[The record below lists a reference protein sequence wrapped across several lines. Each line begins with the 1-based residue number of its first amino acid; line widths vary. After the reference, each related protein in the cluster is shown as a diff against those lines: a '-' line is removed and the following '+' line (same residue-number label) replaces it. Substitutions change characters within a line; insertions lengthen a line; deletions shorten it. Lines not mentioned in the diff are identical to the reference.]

1 MPLLGSRAVF
11 TPTLLACYAITAAV
25 HVASIVLNTLLP
37 LHVAD
42 LGGTKTQVGLLFSVM
57 TLVSMFLRP
66 TVGGW
71 VDRFGAR
78 PVIAPGIAALALTAL
93 ALQLATTP
101 VTIIVLMIGLGVAN
115 GLISTPASVLTA
127 LSSPAAHRGEAL
139 GTYYLAS
146 SLGIAIGPPLAF
158 GVRAAG
164 GMRLAFAATTA
175 LAVLLAVVVVRLPA
189 GGPRPAPRAPAP
201 R

>member
-1 MPLLGSRAVF
+1 MLLGSRAVL

-57 TLVSMFLRP
+57 TVVSMVLRP

-93 ALQLATTP
+93 LLQLAMTP
-101 VTIIVLMIGLGVAN
+101 LAIIVLMIGLGVAN

-127 LSSPAAHRGEAL
+127 LSSPAARRGEAL

-158 GVRAAG
+158 GLRAVG
-164 GMRLAFAATTA
+164 GMRLAFAAVA
-175 LAVLLAVVVVRLPA
+175 AVAGLPA
-189 GGPRPAPRAPAP
+189 PIVAPLAPSGAGPPPV
-201 R
+201 